1 MQMTKP
7 HGCRLNRY
15 YGATLPL
22 IVVLTIV
29 VSRLQWQ
36 PKYSSFR
43 PNPSTYA
50 PFVGSGNIESSHVA
64 VCSNLYGYSGSTEI
78 KQYSEFIRRHPKFV
92 LKLTE
97 NPQLVKPPADYQV
110 TVSVICGTKQPIK
123 YDDTE
128 IRSKSNL
135 IDERRHAKVYENEGV
150 FLSIKERHDG
160 NGKPSGGSSFRI
172 TSTTSVTR
180 QMCSHVDMFD
190 GTYVVWCPLSR
201 ESECSNLSVS
211 LDFFNFTAYTG
222 HHKPLRDVKWRQTIC
237 RHQQLQCSDNGHVG
251 ETGKTLLRHT
261 DLDDLQCETVRRN
274 AVTWQRR
281 NDRWQARLS
290 WQRNDVFEM
299 NQTALCERLK
309 RFGRVIFV
317 GASHMRYKSDHMV
330 IQCFAMPRDVG
341 RKHESMAVGN
351 VEYIRVLYAK
361 EFTSIPH
368 ELSKRNL
375 TKRDLVLV
383 QTGAYDMFK
392 YGLQKT
398 LTLAVPVF
406 SRALREIRDLSR
418 KRGFRVVF
426 VTSSSYPRNDT
437 RTVRGSR
444 NNFALAAFNG
454 SMNKE
459 MVDIG
464 VEIFDEFSA
473 FLTHEEEAIC
483 GSHYLCRTIG
493 DLKHVS
499 GELGKTAAEILF
511 RYASS

>member
-1 MQMTKP
+1 MTKP
-7 HGCRLNRY
+7 YGCCVRRC
-15 YGATLPL
+15 YGATLLL
-22 IVVLTIV
+22 IVVFTIV
-29 VSRLQWQ
+29 VSRLRLQ

-50 PFVGSGNIESSHVA
+50 PFIGSATIEIPHVA
-64 VCSNLYGYSGSTEI
+64 ECSDFYGYSGSTEL

-97 NPQLVKPPADYQV
+97 KPYLVKPPVDYRV

-123 YDDTE
+123 CDDTK
-128 IRSKSNL
+128 ISGKSNFTG
-135 IDERRHAKVYENEGV
+135 ERRHANVYENEGV
-150 FLSIKERHDG
+150 FMSINERHNG
-160 NGKPSGGSSFRI
+160 NQKPSGGSSFRI

-180 QMCSHVDMFD
+180 QMCSYVDKFD

-222 HHKPLRDVKWRQTIC
+222 PHYPLRDVKWHQAVCRQ
-237 RHQQLQCSDNGHVG
+237 QQLQCSDKGRVE

-274 AVTWQRR
+274 AVTWQRQK
-281 NDRWQARLS
+281 DRWRARLS
-290 WQRNDVFEM
+290 WERNSVFEM
-299 NQTALCERLK
+299 NQAALCERLK
-309 RFGRVIFV
+309 QFGRVIFV
-317 GASHMRYKSDHMV
+317 GASHMRYKSDHLV
-330 IQCFAMPRDVG
+330 IQCFDMPRDVG
-341 RKHESMAVGN
+341 RKHDSMAVGN
-351 VEYIRVLYAK
+351 VEYIRVSYAK
-361 EFTSIPH
+361 QFTSIAH
-368 ELSKRNL
+368 EILKRNL

-398 LTLAVPVF
+398 MTLAVPVF

-426 VTSSSYPRNDT
+426 VTSPSYPRNDS
-437 RTVRGSR
+437 RKARGSR

-454 SMNKE
+454 SVKKE

-464 VEIFDEFSA
+464 LEIFDEFSA
-473 FLTHEEEAIC
+473 FLTHEEESIC

-493 DLKHVS
+493 DLKYVS
-499 GELGKTAAEILF
+499 GELGKTAAELLV
-511 RYASS
+511 RHAPS